1 MFSFI
6 KKFFSLFFKKLN
18 SSSVVVPTE
27 KPNDVIVIPVDKP
40 NEPVEKPPVVSPI
53 VEKVP
58 EPVLV
63 NSAAQLIL
71 ADDAYFDNTALPLIL
86 IFEGLYSDR
95 KNDYGGRTMKGITQ
109 KEYDSYRMKKGI
121 ASQHVKLISDEEVRD
136 IYYRNYWLSSQCNNM
151 SQKVSVC
158 VFDSSVNCGQ
168 GRSIKFLQKAVGA
181 KVDGIIG
188 METLVKLKNFSE
200 DAITKSFLDNKEQY
214 YKNIVSNDSTQQ
226 EFLAG
231 WLRRTSMIR
240 DFVDGNKSLD
250 QIKESW

>member
-6 KKFFSLFFKKLN
+6 KKFFNLFLKKLN
-18 SSSVVVPTE
+18 SNSVVVPTE
-27 KPNDVIVIPVDKP
+27 KPNDVVVIPV
-40 NEPVEKPPVVSPI
+40 EKTPVVSPI

-58 EPVLV
+58 EPVLI
-63 NSAAQLIL
+63 NSADQL

-95 KNDYGGRTMKGITQ
+95 KNDYGGRTMKGVTQ
-109 KEYDSYRMKKGI
+109 KEYDSYRMKKGLV
-121 ASQHVKLISDEEVRD
+121 SQHVKLISDEEVRD
-136 IYYRNYWLSSQCNNM
+136 IYYINYWLSSQCNNM
-151 SQKVSVC
+151 PPKVSIC

-181 KVDGIIG
+181 KVGVVIG
-188 METLVKLKNFSE
+188 PETLIELKNFAE

-214 YKNIVSNDSTQQ
+214 YKNIVTSNPTQQ

-231 WLRRTSMIR
+231 WLRRTSMVR
-240 DFVDGNKSLD
+240 DFVSGQKDLD
-250 QIKESW
+250 QIRKVW